1 MCPKVPLVFY
11 MMDNSFWENWTSG
24 ETVKSR
30 ETFSTTMNIV
40 TPSPPAKFL
49 ILFGNV
55 CVCVIQGISIMINIM
70 HFHNVYKSLNEPNW
84 LYRELIVLSKYVF
97 VFFVA
102 FMKMYTWYVWA
113 VRIVA
118 IGVFG
123 LLALCV
129 SRVGLYWAPAQ
140 FCWSMW
146 TNLFQC
152 VLLYSIPFVNL
163 QRFNSNLGK
172 VLFRL

>member
-1 MCPKVPLVFY
+1 MPESPSRLLYDGQFVLG
-11 MMDNSFWENWTSG
+11 NWTSG

-40 TPSPPAKFL
+40 TPSPRAKIL

-129 SRVGLYWAPAQ
+129 YRVGLYWAPAQ
-140 FCWSMW
+140 FCWSKW

-172 VLFRL
+172 VL